1 MPVELIAFDA
11 TKESNYVQLDWVT
24 ASELNN
30 DYFEI
35 LKSDN
40 GVHFESIG
48 RVAGVGTSQQS
59 NRYSF
64 TDFDTKS
71 SNYYKLK
78 QVDYDGISTYSEV
91 IHVESLDSDIKVDM
105 LSNEIVVD
113 NQSAETVI
121 YFLTNT
127 KGVILKKGKVD
138 THQVIDKSSLPIGC
152 YIFQIIGESLKTYKF
167 VVLQ

>member
-1 MPVELIAFDA
+1 M
-11 TKESNYVQLDWVT
+11 
-24 ASELNN
+24 
-30 DYFEI
+30 
-35 LKSDN
+35 
-40 GVHFESIG
+40 
-48 RVAGVGTSQQS
+48 
-59 NRYSF
+59 
-64 TDFDTKS
+64 
-71 SNYYKLK
+71 
-78 QVDYDGISTYSEV
+78 

-127 KGVILKKGKVD
+127 KGFILKKGKVD

-152 YIFQIIGESLKTYKF
+152 YIFQIIGEYLKTYKF